1 MAAKNTLKYKRN
13 RLPPLLDLVNDLI
26 DRCLRAIE
34 SPKFK
39 ATVSGLIQLIRLRLK
54 IDPPE
59 PVQRKVTLVYGRAPV
74 PIPT

>member
-13 RLPPLLDLVNDLI
+13 RFRPLLDLLNDLI
-26 DRCLRAIE
+26 DRSLRAIE

-59 PVQRKVTLVYGRAPV
+59 PGPRKVTLVYGYAPV